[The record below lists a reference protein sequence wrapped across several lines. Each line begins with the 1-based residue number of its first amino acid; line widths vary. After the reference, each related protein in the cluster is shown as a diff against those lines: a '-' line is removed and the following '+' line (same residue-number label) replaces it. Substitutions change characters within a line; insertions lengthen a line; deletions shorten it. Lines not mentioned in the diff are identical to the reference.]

1 MLLRIAST
9 MARLPRERNR
19 VPKKPR
25 RGEGASVSTERGS
38 MVWGR
43 RSLGGVVCRKETAC
57 GGICVVCCFRGEI
70 SW

>member
-19 VPKKPR
+19 VPKKLR
-25 RGEGASVSTERGS
+25 WGAEGASVSTERGS
-38 MVWGR
+38 MAWGR
-43 RSLGGVVCRKETAC
+43 SSLGGVVCRKETAY

-70 SW
+70 S